1 MNNVILMGRLAQD
14 PETRFIDTQK
24 GQVAVTNFT
33 IAVSRHFKKAS
44 GEKGEE
50 TSFIQCEAWDSGAET
65 IQKYFSKGN
74 PILLEGVLK
83 QDRWEQQDGTKR
95 SQIKVR
101 VSSFEFLPR
110 NTNYTENSN
119 GETVSTNTDTPT
131 STTTPTTQES
141 ESDDTD
147 IPF

>member
-14 PETRFIDTQK
+14 PETRYIDTQK

-33 IAVSRHFKKAS
+33 IAVSRHFKKAG

-50 TSFIQCEAWDSGAET
+50 TSFIPCEAWDSGAET
-65 IQKYFSKGN
+65 IQKYFSKGS
-74 PILLEGVLK
+74 PILLAGVLK
-83 QDRWEQQDGTKR
+83 QDSWEQKDGTKR
-95 SQIKVR
+95 SKIKVR
-101 VSSFEFLPR
+101 VSNFEFLPR

-119 GETVSTNTDTPT
+119 DEAVSTNTDA
-131 STTTPTTQES
+131 STQ
-141 ESDDTD
+141 ESDDTN